1 MHIIHGEL
9 RKAPFIKT
17 GCGQDGQ
24 STMFIV
30 ELSEMIKDRQTG
42 EKTYTNYSAA
52 IFAKTAA
59 QIGYYNT
66 SLVEGN
72 FIVVNCEKLKVD
84 VNESNGKQ
92 YIKLQMEGARLEGA
106 KYIENNQQA
115 APQGQGG
122 YSQPAPQQQYDPKPN
137 NGQGGFTNQAP
148 QPQGQGFQQQAPQQ
162 QQQAPQGGFQ
172 QAPQQ
177 SQARQQTNQAVQ
189 QNVNTNG
196 PIDFDDSIPF

>member
-30 ELSEMIKDRQTG
+30 ELSEVIKDRQTG
-42 EKTYTNYSAA
+42 EKAYTNYSAA
-52 IFAKTAA
+52 IFAKSPA
-59 QIGYYNT
+59 QIDYYST

-106 KYIENNQQA
+106 KYIESSQQA
-115 APQGQGG
+115 PAQQGYSQQAPQGQGG
-122 YSQPAPQQQYDPKPN
+122 YSH
-137 NGQGGFTNQAP
+137 
-148 QPQGQGFQQQAPQQ
+148 QAPQQ
-162 QQQAPQGGFQ
+162 QGGFQ

-177 SQARQQTNQAVQ
+177 QAAYNPGDGF
-189 QNVNTNG
+189 NNNT
-196 PIDFDDSIPF
+196 PPF

>member
-30 ELSEMIKDRQTG
+30 ELSEVIKDRQTG
-42 EKTYTNYSAA
+42 EKQYTNYSAA

-115 APQGQGG
+115 APQQQGG
-122 YSQPAPQQQYDPKPN
+122 YSQ
-137 NGQGGFTNQAP
+137 QAP
-148 QPQGQGFQQQAPQQ
+148 QQQAPQQ
-162 QQQAPQGGFQ
+162 GGFVNQGQTPQQQGGYAQSQEPRDPQGFTRAQGGF
-172 QAPQQ
+172 
-177 SQARQQTNQAVQ
+177 SNQ
-189 QNVNTNG
+189 
-196 PIDFDDSIPF
+196 